1 MMLASVTNRNVDN
14 IRVEDIHL
22 YSAEITAN
30 LVEEIHAKLNILK

>member
-22 YSAEITAN
+22 YLLRLSAN
-30 LVEEIHAKLNILK
+30 LVKKIRV